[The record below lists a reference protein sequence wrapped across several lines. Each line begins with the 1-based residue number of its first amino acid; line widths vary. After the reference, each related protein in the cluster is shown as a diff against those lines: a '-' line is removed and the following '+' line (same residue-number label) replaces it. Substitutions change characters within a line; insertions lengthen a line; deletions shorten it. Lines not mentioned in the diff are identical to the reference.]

1 MISTQRVR
9 IFRSVNSDVET
20 MRSGLWT
27 SRTGKPEDLVLR
39 LQASPERLRL
49 KTRLNGSKLFTLFR
63 DHWASLVDCCGA
75 LSPFMVYFNR
85 KIFPK
90 ISVMDN
96 LEAPCAKNLSAASR
110 STLYPCSFSHGRMI

>member
-20 MRSGLWT
+20 MSSGLST
-27 SRTGKPEDLVLR
+27 SRTGKPNDLVLR
-39 LQASPERLRL
+39 QQTSRDCLRL
-49 KTRLNGSKLFTLFR
+49 NIRLNGSKLFTLFR
-63 DHWASLVDCCGA
+63 DLWASLVDCCGA

-85 KIFPK
+85 KIFSK

-110 STLYPCSFSHGRMI
+110 STLYQFWFSHGRMI